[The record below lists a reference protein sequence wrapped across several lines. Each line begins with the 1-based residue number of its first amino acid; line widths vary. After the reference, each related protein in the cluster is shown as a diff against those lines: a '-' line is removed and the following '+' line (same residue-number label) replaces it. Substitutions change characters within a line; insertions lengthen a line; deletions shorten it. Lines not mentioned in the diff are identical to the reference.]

1 MTLPLPLLVQGVGRL
16 GGAMLTGLVDAGA
29 LAPRDLLMVDP
40 APGEAARGLAERGAR
55 LNADAAAEA
64 RAMLLA
70 VKPQGWRAAAE
81 PLAAGLPPG
90 VPVVSVLAGV
100 RLAALREVFGDRP
113 IARVMPTTAV
123 AIGQG
128 AASVYAADPV
138 ARAAAHAL
146 FSPIA
151 TVVDLSEEAL
161 MDAAVGVSGSAPAY
175 LYALVEALEA
185 AGASAGLD
193 AEASARL
200 ARATIAGA
208 AALMA
213 RTAAAPAELRA
224 QVTSPGGTTQAALD
238 VLQPALGPLMRD
250 AVRAA
255 AARSRELGG

>member
-1 MTLPLPLLVQGVGRL
+1 MTLPLPLLVLGVGRL
-16 GGAMLTGLVDAGA
+16 GGAMLTGLVEAGA
-29 LAPRDLLMVDP
+29 LAPRDLLLVDP
-40 APGEAARGLAERGAR
+40 APGDAARGLVEGGAR
-55 LNADAAAEA
+55 LNAGAAAEA
-64 RAMLLA
+64 RAVLLA

-81 PLAAGLPPG
+81 PLAADLPAG

-128 AASVYAADPV
+128 AASVYAADPA
-138 ARAAAHAL
+138 AREAAHAI
-146 FSPIA
+146 FSPVA
-151 TVVDLSEEAL
+151 TVVDIPDEAL
-161 MDAAVGVSGSAPAY
+161 MDAATAVSGSAPAY
-175 LYALVEALEA
+175 LYAFVEALEA
-185 AGASAGLD
+185 AGASAGLTP
-193 AEASARL
+193 EASSAL
-200 ARATIAGA
+200 ARSTVAGA

-213 RTAAAPAELRA
+213 RASASPAELRA

-255 AARSRELGG
+255 AARSRELGS